1 MARPEK
7 SGLDYF
13 PVDVDIISERKL
25 RKVKMKYGY
34 LGFCVYF
41 SLLTL
46 IYKDKGYYLD
56 YSDKDIV
63 VWDILDHLQGKYQPY
78 AETIADVIEDLVAC
92 GLFSG
97 DHFNSKI
104 LTSKRVQET
113 YYKATVDRKSIDI
126 DDKIWMLSVDEMT
139 NLSVRSVILQKFIN
153 QPNNVVNRP
162 NNEVNI
168 TNNSESKVNK
178 SITTTTAR
186 AREETEIPDIEDVR
200 RYFSDNH
207 IDADAEQFYLYNQSK
222 NPSFK
227 DWRLYASA
235 WGKIEKHKNVRTS
248 SKAGKTNQKIGFDL
262 DEFFNAATLKTETG
276 GIP

>member
-162 NNEVNI
+162 NNEVNQ

-178 SITTTTAR
+178 SITTTTSR
-186 AREETEIPDIEDVR
+186 AREETEIPDMEEVK

>member
-153 QPNNVVNRP
+153 QPNNEVNRP
-162 NNEVNI
+162 NNEVNR

-186 AREETEIPDIEDVR
+186 AREETEIPDMEEVK

-227 DWRLYASA
+227 DWMLYASA

-248 SKAGKTNQKIGFDL
+248 SKAGKANRSIGFDL

-276 GIP
+276 G